1 MIVSHKIHAHSFFLD
16 DVAQNIIF
24 IEQEVATVLMVAGAQ
39 MKQLD
44 SAAGLKEQLN
54 RFVNQEKV
62 RDGVWKAC
70 MGSMNE

>member
-1 MIVSHKIHAHSFFLD
+1 MCIV
-16 DVAQNIIF
+16 
-24 IEQEVATVLMVAGAQ
+24 QEVATVLMVAGAQ

-54 RFVNQEKV
+54 RFVNEERV

-70 MGSMNE
+70 MHSMNDE